1 LIVLETE
8 RLRLRH
14 LSPET
19 DAEFILE
26 LLNQPSFIRY
36 IGDKG
41 ARDLNNAK
49 RYIVEGPL
57 KSYREH
63 GFGLYLVELKGDAT
77 PIGICG
83 IIKRDTLPDA
93 DIGFAFLPRYWNQGY
108 AFEAAAAIMTY
119 ARETLGLDRIL
130 AITTPDN
137 ESSARLLAKI
147 GLRFDRMIRM
157 APEAREI
164 KLFTT
169 APTNEAD

>member
-1 LIVLETE
+1 LLVLETE

-26 LLNQPSFIRY
+26 LLNHESFIRY

-41 ARDLNNAK
+41 ARNLDDA
-49 RYIVEGPL
+49 RAYIREGPAR
-57 KSYREH
+57 SYQEN
-63 GFGLYLVELKGDAT
+63 GFGLYLVELKDDAT

-83 IIKRDTLPDA
+83 IIKRETLPDA
-93 DIGFAFLPRYWNQGY
+93 DIGFAFLPRYWKRGY
-108 AFEAAAAIMTY
+108 ALESAAAVMTY
-119 ARETLGLDRIL
+119 ARQMLGLDRIL

-147 GLRFDRMIRM
+147 GFRFDRMIRM
-157 APEAREI
+157 TPEAPEIR
-164 KLFTT
+164 LFTT
-169 APTNEAD
+169 VSGNEAG

>member
-1 LIVLETE
+1 LIILETE

-14 LSPET
+14 VSPET

-26 LLNQPSFIRY
+26 LLNDQSFIRY

-41 ARDLNNAK
+41 ARNLDDA
-49 RYIVEGPL
+49 RAYIVDGPV
-57 KSYREH
+57 KSYAEH
-63 GFGLYLVELKGDAT
+63 GYGLYLVELKADAT

-93 DIGFAFLPRYWNQGY
+93 DIGFAFLPSYWNQGY
-108 AFEAAAAIMTY
+108 AFESAAATMSY
-119 ARETLGLDRIL
+119 ARDTLGLDRIL

-137 ESSARLLAKI
+137 ESSAKLLNKI

-157 APEAREI
+157 AADAPEI

-169 APTNEAD
+169 VANK

>member
-1 LIVLETE
+1 M
-8 RLRLRH
+8 RH

-41 ARDLNNAK
+41 ARNLDDAR

-57 KSYREH
+57 KSYQEN
-63 GFGLYLVELKGDAT
+63 GFGLYLVELKTDPT

-83 IIKRDTLPDA
+83 IIRRDTLPDA
-93 DIGFAFLPRYWNQGY
+93 DIGFAFLPQYWNQGY
-108 AFEAAAAIMTY
+108 AFESASAIMTY
-119 ARETLGLDRIL
+119 AREALGLDRIL

-147 GLRFDRMIRM
+147 GLRFERMIRLTDD
-157 APEAREI
+157 ATELR
-164 KLFTT
+164 LFTT
-169 APTNEAD
+169 ACPNDPV

>member
-1 LIVLETE
+1 LIILETE

-26 LLNQPSFIRY
+26 LLNEPSFVRY

-41 ARDLNNAK
+41 ARNLDDAR
-49 RYIVEGPL
+49 RYIVEGPV
-57 KSYREH
+57 KSYAEN
-63 GFGLYLVELKGDAT
+63 GFGLYLVELKADAT
-77 PIGICG
+77 PIGMCG

-93 DIGFAFLPRYWNQGY
+93 DIGFAFLQRYWNQGY
-108 AFEAAAAIMTY
+108 AFESAAAIMTY
-119 ARETLGLDRIL
+119 AQETLRLERIL

-157 APEAREI
+157 TPEAAEI
-164 KLFTT
+164 RLFTT
-169 APTNEAD
+169 GPHK